1 MEEDKLN
8 ELVFEEINQTAND
21 VFYDYPLMDI
31 DAKEMIKS
39 IDIEIPF
46 KPILKKSLN
55 IFETLRNIWVN
66 PKNNMNLLSIMKM
79 KALVSLEWKP
89 NIYRYAYW
97 TLFDKK
103 LDDDKIFISKILIFV
118 IHIELKMKL

>member
-1 MEEDKLN
+1 MKEEKLN

-89 NIYRYAYW
+89 NIYFKDMERY
-97 TLFDKK
+97 
-103 LDDDKIFISKILIFV
+103 
-118 IHIELKMKL
+118 